1 MRWSEMPRWRE
12 SSVIALSRSPDGA
25 KRNPGIVPQ
34 ATGVPDYAALHPGY
48 GRKVRAFSSCHLLRA
63 VHPAARD
70 VQKHLLQR
78 GAVVARHDGFGRI
91 VVLDTAALHDD
102 DAVAEP
108 LDLEHVVRGQ
118 EDGGVV
124 RLTVTLQMAS
134 NPVGGVGIERGGR
147 LIQQQQLGLVDQ
159 RFGKRN
165 ARLLSCGELAVGAVD
180 ELGEVEVA

>member
-12 SSVIALSRSPDGA
+12 SSVIAAPGTPDRASSLDGA
-25 KRNPGIVPQ
+25 KRNPGPVGPDARI
-34 ATGVPDYAALHPGY
+34 PDYAALHPGY
-48 GRKVRAFSSCHLLRA
+48 GRKVRAFSSCHLRRA

-108 LDLEHVVRGQ
+108 LDLEHVV
-118 EDGGVV
+118 
-124 RLTVTLQMAS
+124 
-134 NPVGGVGIERGGR
+134 
-147 LIQQQQLGLVDQ
+147 
-159 RFGKRN
+159 
-165 ARLLSCGELAVGAVD
+165 
-180 ELGEVEVA
+180 